1 MKRIVVFSAGM
12 AIAVVAAEIT
22 VKVDQ
27 QAGPFWGLVVGAL
40 VVFFGVLALVVFFR
54 LPSNGGRSNH

>member
-12 AIAVVAAEIT
+12 AIAVVAAET
-22 VKVDQ
+22 AVKVDQ

-40 VVFFGVLALVVFFR
+40 VVFFGVLAFTALIFR
-54 LPSNGGRSNH
+54 PSKG

>member
-40 VVFFGVLALVVFFR
+40 VVFFGVLAFTALILR
-54 LPSNGGRSNH
+54 PSKG